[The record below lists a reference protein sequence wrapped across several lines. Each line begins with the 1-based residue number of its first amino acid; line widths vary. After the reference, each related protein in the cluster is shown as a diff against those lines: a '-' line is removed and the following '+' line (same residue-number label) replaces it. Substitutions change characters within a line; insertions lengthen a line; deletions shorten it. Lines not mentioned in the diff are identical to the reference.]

1 MATATK
7 TFKMIGITDE
17 VTSCD
22 CCGRT
27 DLKRTVVLERTD
39 DGVIVYFGTSCG
51 ARAIGWTTKEFTAAA
66 KDAQIERQRAIDTA
80 VRNHPASLR
89 RSQWLTDHYNQGGTW
104 QTAPFA
110 EWRALNSEAI
120 EAVRMQFNAS
130 LKELRP
136 AMAI

>member
-1 MATATK
+1 MTSTK
-7 TFKMIGITDE
+7 AYKMIGITDE

-27 DLKRTVVLERTD
+27 DLKRTIVLERAE
-39 DGVIVYFGTSCG
+39 DGVIVYFGSQCG
-51 ARAIGWTTKEFTAAA
+51 ARAIGWTTKDFERAA
-66 KDAQIERQRAIDTA
+66 KDAQIDRKKAIDAA
-80 VRNHPASLR
+80 VRNHPASIL
-89 RSQWLTDHYNQGGTW
+89 RSQWLTDHYNNGGTW
-104 QTAPFA
+104 QNAPFT
-110 EWRALNSEAI
+110 EWRALDSEAI